1 MHDLTWQYLRMYPVK
16 DIAWKDIQTTL
27 QKHENSDAEW
37 FQKKLLDCTVR
48 HPIALKYPVSL
59 GYSQLFLKTLL
70 SKIEECSEEV
80 LEDVYFAYTD
90 ILSREMSPSCGDNF
104 CYRTYYFSESLI
116 ITLKETSNLVCDG
129 TTGMCT
135 WEASHVLAEWCCKEA
150 HRFQDKNVLELGAGL
165 GLLGL
170 AVVQSC
176 KPSSYTFTDLH
187 PSVLNTLTEN
197 VQINLNK
204 VPHDKQSAPNKDIWV
219 DEITMKYNNT
229 DAQIRRLDWESDSFD
244 DQLDVILAAASK
256 RVVTQSET
264 HHHHQASPSQPQL
277 SVNILHLTL

>member
-1 MHDLTWQYLRMYPVK
+1 
-16 DIAWKDIQTTL
+16 
-27 QKHENSDAEW
+27 
-37 FQKKLLDCTVR
+37 
-48 HPIALKYPVSL
+48 
-59 GYSQLFLKTLL
+59 
-70 SKIEECSEEV
+70 
-80 LEDVYFAYTD
+80 
-90 ILSREMSPSCGDNF
+90 MSPSCGDNF

-244 DQLDVILAAASK
+244 DQLDVILAADVVYDTEVIRQLVKTLMGTLSKQPGIAVYIASTVRNPDTYSYFKELLASK